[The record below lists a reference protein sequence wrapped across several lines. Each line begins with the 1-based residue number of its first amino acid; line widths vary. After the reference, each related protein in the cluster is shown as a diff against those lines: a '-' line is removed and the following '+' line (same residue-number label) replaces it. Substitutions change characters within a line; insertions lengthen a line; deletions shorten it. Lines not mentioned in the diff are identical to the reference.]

1 MPAFWNS
8 KRKFFRSQAGL
19 QLVIACFLHG
29 FSVCFP
35 WLRPE
40 VFDANVGV
48 QLRGGKHWRKPNVM
62 GCCVRHALINIKL
75 SVKCMLKHG
84 HKCSEPTSSKEMEAK
99 VFMLDGA
106 MGAKGTFRSTRGML
120 SQTKPRHFVQTFEDF

>member
-1 MPAFWNS
+1 M
-8 KRKFFRSQAGL
+8 
-19 QLVIACFLHG
+19 
-29 FSVCFP
+29 
-35 WLRPE
+35 
-40 VFDANVGV
+40 
-48 QLRGGKHWRKPNVM
+48 M

-84 HKCSEPTSSKEMEAK
+84 HKCSEPTSRKEMEAK
-99 VFMLDGA
+99 VFILDGA

>member
-1 MPAFWNS
+1 
-8 KRKFFRSQAGL
+8 
-19 QLVIACFLHG
+19 
-29 FSVCFP
+29 
-35 WLRPE
+35 
-40 VFDANVGV
+40 
-48 QLRGGKHWRKPNVM
+48 M

-84 HKCSEPTSSKEMEAK
+84 HKCSEATSSKEMEGT

-120 SQTKPRHFVQTFEDF
+120 SQTKPQHFVQTFEDFQYGTNFAVADSHYSHILFFAPIFPS